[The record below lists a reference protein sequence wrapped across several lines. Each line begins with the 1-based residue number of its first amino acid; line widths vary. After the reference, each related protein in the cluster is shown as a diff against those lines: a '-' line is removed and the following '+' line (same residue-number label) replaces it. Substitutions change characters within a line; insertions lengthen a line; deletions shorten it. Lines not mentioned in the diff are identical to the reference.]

1 MPGIKRLIIYD
12 LDGTLVD
19 TGEDIANAAN
29 FMLQQMSE
37 APRSLDEVKALV
49 GRGLHDL
56 VYRCLDTTDPQRI
69 ERGLEL
75 FHDYYRAHLLDHSAL
90 YPGAADV
97 LQHFRSR
104 IQAIVTNKP
113 HSFARQ
119 LVEGLGIAAQFA
131 EIIGG
136 GSPYPKKPDPAAI
149 QALMGRWQLQPRDVL
164 LIGDSLIDFET
175 GRNAGVTTALLTH
188 GYEEQAALQCAH
200 PDALAG
206 NFRELLDLALQQGW

>member
-1 MPGIKRLIIYD
+1 MKRLIVYD

-37 APRSLDEVKALV
+37 APKPADDVKALV

-56 VYRCLDTTDPQRI
+56 VHRCLETTDPQRI
-69 ERGLEL
+69 ERGLQL
-75 FHDYYRAHLLDHSAL
+75 FYEHYQAHLLASSAL

-97 LQHFRSR
+97 LEHFRSR

-113 HSFARQ
+113 QPLARQ
-119 LVEGLGIAAQFA
+119 VIEGLGVAGHFA
-131 EIIGG
+131 DIIGA

-149 QALMGRWQLQPRDVL
+149 RALMARWQLHPTDVL
-164 LIGDSLIDFET
+164 FVGDSLVDFET

-188 GYEEQAALQCAH
+188 GYAEPDELRQAR
-200 PDALAG
+200 PDALVG
-206 NFRELLDLALQQGW
+206 NFHELLETAIQQGW